1 MSEVLEAQERAANIV
16 AQIEATA
23 QKPANP
29 DRDERL
35 INLCE
40 RLAEARKM
48 ERAHG
53 TPMKDGSKV
62 QI

>member
-1 MSEVLEAQERAANIV
+1 MSEALEAQERTANIV

-23 QKPANP
+23 RKPANP

-40 RLAEARKM
+40 RLAAVRNV

-53 TPMKDGSKV
+53 APMKDGNKV